1 MSLSLAT
8 VLATAGCSLRGS
20 DYQYVRS
27 RATGTYLRIPKSWDI
42 AKLETDEAIT
52 FARVFDGE
60 EVDAEL
66 PILVSNRPAGFVQV
80 RELTAPERDVMSLEL
95 ARNAVFQIDEGV
107 QSGEVEIVDFEQVD
121 RDSFSGQRVVFR
133 TQTEEGPATVAQVV
147 MLAPKSTRFH
157 MVVVGCTS
165 DCYDEN
171 EKQIEAVIDSLTVKE
186 T

>member
-1 MSLSLAT
+1 MSLTLAA
-8 VLATAGCSLRGS
+8 VMATAGCSLRGS

-27 RATGTYLRIPKSWDI
+27 RDTGTYLRLPKNWDI

-60 EVDAEL
+60 EVDEDL
-66 PILVSNRPAGFVQV
+66 PILVSERPTGFVQV
-80 RELTAPERDVMSLEL
+80 RELSESERDVMSLEL
-95 ARNAVFQIDEGV
+95 ARNAVFQIDDGV
-107 QSGEVEIVDFEQVD
+107 QSGEVEIVDFERVD
-121 RDSFSGQRVVFR
+121 SEGFTGQRVVFR
-133 TQTEEGPATVAQVV
+133 AETEEGMATVAQIV

-165 DCYDEN
+165 DCYDAN